1 MLTRRAFVLTV
12 TTTGALTAAGGAV
25 AVLPRTARAADWR
38 EQYRAI
44 TTSIISSENQA
55 DLLARHEPFR
65 TYLEREL
72 RVKVRITTGTDY
84 AGTIEA
90 MRAKKAE
97 LAYFGPASYAKAWEV
112 TGGNVEPFAVQ
123 TDDTGNAFY
132 QAVIVV
138 KATSPYKAV
147 ADLKGKSFAFAD
159 PNSTSGYQVPNYFL
173 RKEGIVPDQ
182 FFGRTGFAGNHENAV
197 LAVLNGTYDAT
208 STWYRNEQRSNF
220 QRMQD
225 KGMIPPGALRIIWMS
240 PQLPESPYTLLK
252 SLPEPMK
259 HDIKAAML
267 ALPEKAPEAWKALT
281 GGKSKS
287 MVPVTHE
294 NYLEII
300 ELIKENE
307 RLRRAS

>member
-1 MLTRRAFVLTV
+1 MLTRRAFVH
-12 TTTGALTAAGGAV
+12 TAATGSLLA
-25 AVLPRTARAADWR
+25 ALPRAAHAADWR
-38 EQYRAI
+38 EQYRTI
-44 TTSIISSENQA
+44 TTSVISSENQA
-55 DLLARHEPFR
+55 DLVARHEPFR

-84 AGTIEA
+84 SGTIEA

-97 LAYFGPASYAKAWEV
+97 LAYFGPASYAKAFEV

-123 TDDTGNAFY
+123 TDDTGNPFY
-132 QAVIVV
+132 QSVIVV
-138 KATSPYKAV
+138 KASSPYKAV
-147 ADLKGKSFAFAD
+147 ADLKGKTLAFAD

-182 FFGRTGFAGNHENAV
+182 FFGRTGFAGNHENGV
-197 LAVLNGTYDAT
+197 LSVLNGTYDAAC
-208 STWYRNEQRSNF
+208 TWYRNELRSNF

-225 KGMIPPGALRIIWMS
+225 KGMIPAGALRIVWMS

-259 HDIKAAML
+259 ADIKTAML
-267 ALPEKAPEAWKALT
+267 ALPDKAPEAWKALS
-281 GGKSKS
+281 GGHSKGLA
-287 MVPVTHE
+287 PVTHQ
-294 NYLEII
+294 NYVEII

>member
-1 MLTRRAFVLTV
+1 MLTLTRRAFVLAA
-12 TTTGALTAAGGAV
+12 TGGLAS
-25 AVLPRTARAADWR
+25 LPRTARAADWR
-38 EQYRAI
+38 EQYRTI
-44 TTSIISSENQA
+44 TVSIISSENQA
-55 DLLARHEPFR
+55 DLLTRHEPLR
-65 TYLEREL
+65 AYLEREL

-90 MRAKKAE
+90 LRAKKAE
-97 LAYFGPASYAKAWEV
+97 LAYLGPASYAKAWEV

-132 QAVIVV
+132 QSVIVV
-138 KATSPYKAV
+138 KAASPYKAV
-147 ADLKGKSFAFAD
+147 ADLRGKSLAFAD

-182 FFGRTGFAGNHENAV
+182 FFARTGFAGNHENAV
-197 LAVLNGTYDAT
+197 LAVVNGTYDAT
-208 STWYRNEQRSNF
+208 ATWYRNEQRSNF

-225 KGMIPPGALRIIWMS
+225 KGMIPAGALRIIWMS

-259 HDIKAAML
+259 HDIKRAML
-267 ALPEKAPEAWKALT
+267 ALPEQAPDAWKALT

-287 MVPVTHE
+287 MAPVSHQH
-294 NYLEII
+294 YVEII